1 MKKQRRSHPGRILH
15 EQFLKPTGLSQNAL
29 AREIGVPPRRINEII
44 LGKRG
49 ISADT
54 ALRLS
59 KRFGNS
65 PRFWMSLQIDF
76 DLEEARKELTS

>member
-1 MKKQRRSHPGRILH
+1 MKKQRHPHPGRILY
-15 EQFLKPTGLSQNAL
+15 EQFLKPSGLSQNAL

-54 ALRLS
+54 ALRLA

-65 PRFWMSLQIDF
+65 AHFWMALQANF
-76 DLEEARKELTS
+76 DLEEARQTT

>member
-1 MKKQRRSHPGRILH
+1 MKKQKSFHPGRILY
-15 EQFLKPTGLSQNAL
+15 EQFLKPKGLSQNAL

-54 ALRLS
+54 ALRLA
-59 KRFGNS
+59 KRFGNA
-65 PRFWMSLQIDF
+65 PHFWMALQAQF
-76 DLEEARKELTS
+76 DLEQAQHH

>member
-1 MKKQRRSHPGRILH
+1 MKKQRGRHPGKVLFER
-15 EQFLKPTGLSQNAL
+15 FLKPAGLSQNAL
-29 AREIGVPPRRINEII
+29 ARDLGVPPRRINEII

-54 ALRLS
+54 ALRLA

-65 PRFWMSLQIDF
+65 AHFWMAL
-76 DLEEARKELTS
+76 